1 MWHILWDGLMQML
14 QTGILFI
21 HNKLVP
27 DSSIRDTVKPG
38 GSKHSRDE
46 LGNSAPTAELRQ
58 TSISKHAVNLL
69 SGRIAFYAINA
80 SLTD

>member
-1 MWHILWDGLMQML
+1 MQML

-21 HNKLVP
+21 HNKLGP
-27 DSSIRDTVKPG
+27 DSSKRDTVKPG

-58 TSISKHAVNLL
+58 TSISKHAVNVL
-69 SGRIAFYAINA
+69 SGRYAINA
-80 SLTD
+80 SLTDQ